1 MYCPWPI
8 STYVYL
14 LVYQWCCWVFLFLN
28 DIFCFETSI
37 TSSKLILEKGFPPI
51 SLTSK
56 EKIHLFPRKTFRRIK
71 IHTEMLALLSGCHL
85 SHSVYI
91 ARHCIVCVF
100 SCWQSAYFCAFSKK
114 ISTFSRSG
122 DWTHAQ
128 NYVAKRY
135 IEEVDRD
142 VYFQDVR
149 LQMDAKVWGEEYN
162 RHNPPKKV

>member
-1 MYCPWPI
+1 MM
-8 STYVYL
+8 L
-14 LVYQWCCWVFLFLN
+14 LNILFLD
-28 DIFCFETSI
+28 DIFCFETSV

-71 IHTEMLALLSGCHL
+71 NTHRDACIIIRVPSI
-85 SHSVYI
+85 SFSVLYI
-91 ARHCIVCVF
+91 ARHCIVCMF

-162 RHNPPKKV
+162 RHNPPKKVQPEFYSCIQ